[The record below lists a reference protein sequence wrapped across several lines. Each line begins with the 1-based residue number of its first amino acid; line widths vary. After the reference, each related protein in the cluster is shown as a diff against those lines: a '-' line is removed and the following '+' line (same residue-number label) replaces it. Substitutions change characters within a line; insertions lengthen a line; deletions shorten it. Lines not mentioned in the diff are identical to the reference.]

1 MEQANDVHAES
12 NMTDLSDDAAGKVD
26 HEAQKLR
33 LPRKVYRKERKKAR
47 RRLRRQQAAQQRDR
61 EDGKTEDSP
70 PPPDM
75 KELSEYLQ
83 QKRLWEEREKRY
95 NMINIARR
103 RAQEAEKAAREAA
116 ERKWKEALLR
126 MPMLPLGH
134 SGYQEQNVVKKTFV
148 SSHTL
153 QEEQAAERRSKDE
166 RLSLDELET
175 EDTTWP

>member
-116 ERKWKEALLR
+116 EVIRRRLERGMTLMNGYHEQRKWKEALLR

-134 SGYQEQNVVKKTFV
+134 SGYQEVNY
-148 SSHTL
+148 H
-153 QEEQAAERRSKDE
+153 
-166 RLSLDELET
+166 
-175 EDTTWP
+175 